1 METPQERRLLETI
14 SYRSKKDDTRKI
26 MAIDPHRQ
34 QLQRFLYV
42 TSQAHHKEL
51 RRIERMRAGARE
63 NQQVVES
70 VCRSG
75 RRTTTGCCPSCSGTD
90 SVCPPPGEPPRSERV
105 GGWRCSRGGLCRT
118 FPCEPPA
125 SGVVQIRGAGFN
137 TAVDVSLKAYE
148 RLRRVQFEPN
158 EDWSDGV
165 TIRRPT
171 KLPMDRRM
179 EQELRLRKSILS
191 HQRAKTDNS
200 SNDWSTNYGKPVSS
214 RKIMNPVRP

>member
-14 SYRSKKDDTRKI
+14 SYRSKKDETRKI

-70 VCRSG
+70 VCRSD
-75 RRTTTGCCPSCSGTD
+75 RRTTTTTGCCPLCSGTD
-90 SVCPPPGEPPRSERV
+90 SVCPPPGEPPRSERGV
-105 GGWRCSRGGLCRT
+105 GWRCSRGGLCRT
-118 FPCEPPA
+118 FPCQPPV
-125 SGVVQIRGAGFN
+125 SGVAQRG
-137 TAVDVSLKAYE
+137 VDLSLKTYE
-148 RLRRVQFEPN
+148 RLRKGQFEPN
-158 EDWSDGV
+158 EEDWSDAV

-179 EQELRLRKSILS
+179 EQELRLKKNILS
-191 HQRAKTDNS
+191 HQRSKTENS
-200 SNDWSTNYGKPVSS
+200 SNDWFTNYGKPISS